1 MELRKQ
7 GKESFEFRKLY
18 LLDTNIVLEPTR
30 KVPNPKV
37 ITNIDGKSIFSVI
50 CAPVWYELQ
59 KGVEM
64 LPEGKKKSMLLNYN
78 NDYVSTIY
86 PILPYDEHCAS
97 IQADIYARM
106 IKNGTP
112 VSASDAQI
120 AATALANNLII
131 VTRNTKDFEPIQK
144 EFSLCVE
151 NWFE

>member
-1 MELRKQ
+1 MELRK
-7 GKESFEFRKLY
+7 KDLKSFEMRKLY
-18 LLDTNIVLEPTR
+18 LLDTNIVSEPTR
-30 KVPNPKV
+30 RIPDPKV
-37 ITNIDGKSIFSVI
+37 ITNIDEKSLFSVI

-59 KGVEM
+59 KGVEL
-64 LPEGKKKSMLLNYN
+64 LPDGKKKSMLWNYN
-78 NDYVSTIY
+78 NDYVRTVY
-86 PILPYDEHCAS
+86 PILPYDEHCAT
-97 IQADIYARM
+97 IQADIFGRM

-112 VSASDAQI
+112 VSASNAQI

>member
-1 MELRKQ
+1 MELRK
-7 GKESFEFRKLY
+7 KDLKSFEMRKLY
-18 LLDTNIVLEPTR
+18 LLDTNIVSEPTR
-30 KVPNPKV
+30 RTPDPKV
-37 ITNIDGKSIFSVI
+37 ITNIDEKSLFSVI
-50 CAPVWYELQ
+50 CASVWYELQ
-59 KGVEM
+59 KGVEL
-64 LPEGKKKSMLLNYN
+64 LPDGKKKSMLWNYN
-78 NDYVSTIY
+78 NDYVRTVY
-86 PILPYDEHCAS
+86 PILPYDEHCAT
-97 IQADIYARM
+97 IQADIFGRM